1 MRTSKE
7 LETYNKKERT
17 QQLIELTESFC
28 NTSLD
33 DEYKELCKKLIFKM
47 SRKRNVPF
55 LSGRIEIWAAA
66 IIHALGSINFLFDK
80 KTKPYVTADDICKF
94 FGTSRSTTSQK
105 ANIIKYMFKLY
116 YFDDEFSTIY
126 NKERNPLSKM
136 AMVNGFITMIS
147 DLPNFSPEI
156 EPVLRDNVKGEI
168 FMIKVTLD
176 EKYTQPK
183 KHIFRL
189 LAIQGTDTLYDLG
202 EAIVQSF
209 DFDFDHSFGFF
220 DNIKNWTESE
230 EKYEF
235 SSGVGVFEDSELIKN
250 VKEVTINEVFNKIE
264 KKMLF
269 LYDFGDEWQ
278 FIVELILTDSRDP
291 DVKYPCV
298 IKSGGKAPIQYKD
311 DENEEKVARK
321 NSDNFEKRSLH
332 PSQTSLDLFT

>member
-7 LETYNKKERT
+7 LETNKKKERT
-17 QQLIELTESFC
+17 QQLIKLTESFC

-33 DEYKELCKKLIFKM
+33 GEYKELCKKLVFKM

-80 KTKPYVTADDICKF
+80 KTKPYVTAEDICKF

-105 ANIIKYMFKLY
+105 ANVIKDMFKLY
-116 YFDDEFSTIY
+116 YFDDEFSTSY
-126 NKERNPLSKM
+126 NKERNPLSKV
-136 AMVNGFITMIS
+136 AMINGFITMIS
-147 DLPNFSPEI
+147 DLPNFSSEI
-156 EPVLRDNVKGEI
+156 ESVFRDNENGEI
-168 FMIKVTLD
+168 LIIKVTLD
-176 EKYTQPK
+176 ERYAQ

-189 LAIQGTDTLYDLG
+189 LAIQATDTLYDLA

-235 SSGVGVFEDSELIKN
+235 NSGVFEDSDLIKN
-250 VKEVTINEVFNKIE
+250 VKEVTINEVFNEIE
-264 KKMLF
+264 KKILF

-291 DVKYPCV
+291 DVKYPCIIRSV
-298 IKSGGKAPIQYKD
+298 GKAPIQYKE
-311 DENEEKVARK
+311 DENEEKVDRK
-321 NSDNFEKRSLH
+321 NSDNCEKRSLH
-332 PSQTSLDLFT
+332 PSQTLLDLFT

>member
-7 LETYNKKERT
+7 LETNKKKERT
-17 QQLIELTESFC
+17 QQLIKLTESFC

-33 DEYKELCKKLIFKM
+33 GEYKELCKKLVFKM

-80 KTKPYVTADDICKF
+80 KTKPYVTAEDICKF

-105 ANIIKYMFKLY
+105 ANVIKDMFKLY
-116 YFDDEFSTIY
+116 YFDDEFSTSY
-126 NKERNPLSKM
+126 NKERNPLSKV
-136 AMVNGFITMIS
+136 AMINGFITMIS
-147 DLPNFSPEI
+147 DLPNFSSEI
-156 EPVLRDNVKGEI
+156 ESVFRDNENGEI
-168 FMIKVTLD
+168 LIIKVTLD
-176 EKYTQPK
+176 ERYAQ

-189 LAIQGTDTLYDLG
+189 LAIQATDTLYDLA

-220 DNIKNWTESE
+220 DNIKNWTKSD
-230 EKYEF
+230 EKYEI
-235 SSGVGVFEDSELIKN
+235 SSGVIEDSELINN
-250 VKEVTINEVFNKIE
+250 VKEVTINEVFNEIE

-278 FIVELILTDSRDP
+278 FIVELIVTDSRDP
-291 DVKYPCV
+291 DLQYPCIV
-298 IKSGGKAPIQYKD
+298 KSVGKAPIQYKD

-321 NSDNFEKRSLH
+321 NSDNCVKKSLCS
-332 PSQTSLDLFT
+332 SQTSLDLFT